1 MIISMTLDS
10 RRIDSVRS
18 EVRGISE
25 AHDKILG
32 AYWDCTSGFILHASA
47 VCLGSVAKW
56 AEVYGYSP
64 AVIRLVFIDAGVIP
78 AGLPEASP
86 VARPAV
92 ASKEGVDH

>member
-1 MIISMTLDS
+1 MAISATLDG
-10 RRIDSVRS
+10 RRIDSVRA
-18 EVRGISE
+18 EVRGMSE

-32 AYWDCTSGFILHASA
+32 AYWNCTSGFIPQAPA

-78 AGLPEASP
+78 AGQPEAP
-86 VARPAV
+86 TAARSAMTL
-92 ASKEGVDH
+92 KERVHH